1 MDASTPDK
9 PAPALSHHRPPPT
22 SIRRRLLRYSLFAI
36 AGILL
41 LGIAAPYISVGN
53 YGSQIQAALES
64 ALGRR
69 VQMGKV
75 HYTLFAGPGFSIDD
89 VIIAEDPRY
98 GIEPCAYVTTVQA
111 RVRLDK
117 LLLGKMQISGLR
129 LVEPTLNLVKRN
141 DGTWNV
147 VDLIQRLSRYN
158 SRVLGVFP
166 PLEISD
172 ARLNFKFGKRKTIFY
187 VDGADMALYPD
198 LTGKLRISFSGSPA
212 RTDRSGAGFGTFR
225 GNVNW
230 YLHPRTPDASQIEA
244 DLTLDQSNL
253 SELTTLIEGYDIG
266 IHGYISSHL
275 RLSGPVTALRF
286 RGDMHLEDVHRWDLT
301 TSSGEDWNVAY
312 DGLVDLARHQ
322 IQFQTLPADPA
333 RPSPAILR
341 VRVNDFLT
349 SPSWSIMTSLNH
361 APAENLLPL
370 ARRMGLAFPAGLDLR
385 GSVDGAVG
393 YSNRS
398 GWNGGV
404 ALTGITASIP
414 NLPTLTVPSTAV
426 NISNDVIHFDPSI
439 VQIPE
444 GSKFQVA
451 GDYTPST
458 QQLSVALS
466 AENSP
471 VDSLTKIISSWI
483 DLPPVLSVLQQGN
496 FSGHLHYVHRPA
508 AEPSWSGQFQLSG
521 GVIQASGFG
530 LPLKQL
536 SARVSASVR
545 GVDVTHLVGR
555 LGTNEVEGEYHYSA
569 APPVK
574 ERLRLRTAKA
584 DLFDIQQAL
593 RPTFTPQGF
602 LDRFRFGR
610 RSLPK
615 WLSKRSL
622 EGELSIGEFSVD
634 RVELGSLRSHFSWHG
649 AEIQLSSLRLQL
661 PAGLIRGQ
669 GSVNLLN
676 VRPRFQFAAT
686 VSDYPWNGGTLDA
699 SGHLETSG
707 TDEDAL
713 LNLKSSGTFVAA
725 NLNLSPE
732 AIFDQLEGHYSLSF
746 ESGWPQLEL
755 TNLEADHGDV
765 SWTGRGLSRDDGQLV
780 LDLQNAAGPIHVV
793 SALLPPVQPL
803 PPAASP

>member
-1 MDASTPDK
+1 VDASTPDK
-9 PAPALSHHRPPPT
+9 PAAASSHHRRR
-22 SIRRRLLRYSLFAI
+22 SNAILRRLLRYSLFAF
-36 AGILL
+36 AAILL
-41 LGIAAPYISVGN
+41 LGVVAPYIGVGS
-53 YGSQIQAALES
+53 YGSQIQTALES

-75 HYTLFAGPGFSIDD
+75 RYTLFAGPGFSIDD

-117 LLLGKMQISGLR
+117 LLLGKMQISALR

-158 SRVLGVFP
+158 SRTLGVFP

-172 ARLNFKFGKRKTIFY
+172 ARVNFKFGERKTIFY
-187 VDGADMALYPD
+187 IDGADVALYPE
-198 LTGKLRISFSGSPA
+198 LSGKLRINFSGSPA
-212 RTDRSGAGFGTFR
+212 RSDRSGLGFGTFR
-225 GNVNW
+225 GSVNW

-244 DLTLDQSNL
+244 DLTLEQSNL
-253 SELTTLIEGYDIG
+253 SELTTLVEGYDIG
-266 IHGYISSHL
+266 IHGYVSSHL
-275 RLSGPVTALRF
+275 RLSGPAGALKF
-286 RGDMHLEDVHRWDLT
+286 AGDMHLEDVHRWDLT
-301 TSSGEDWNVAY
+301 TSSGEDWNVPY
-312 DGLVDLARHQ
+312 SGLIDLTRHQ
-322 IQFQTLPADPA
+322 IQFQTLPTDPA
-333 RPSPAILR
+333 HPSPAVLR

-349 SPSWSIMTSLNH
+349 NPSWSIMSALNH

-370 ARRMGLAFPAGLDLR
+370 ARRMGLAFPAGLALK
-385 GSVDGAVG
+385 GAVDGAVG

-414 NLPTLTVPSTAV
+414 DLPTLTVPSTAV
-426 NISNDVIHFDPSI
+426 NISNDLIHFDPSI

-458 QQLSVALS
+458 QRLSVTLS

-483 DLPPVLSVLQQGN
+483 DLPPVLSALQQGD
-496 FSGHLHYVHRPA
+496 FSGHLHYEHQPA
-508 AEPSWSGQFQLSG
+508 DEPSWSGQFQLTG

-545 GVDVTHLVGR
+545 GVDVTHLAGV
-555 LGTNEVEGEYHYSA
+555 LGANRVEGEYHYSA
-569 APPVK
+569 EPTAK
-574 ERLRLRTAKA
+574 EKLRFRTAKA

-593 RPTFTPQGF
+593 RPTFSPQGF
-602 LDRFRFGR
+602 LNRFRFGR

-615 WLSKRSL
+615 WLAKRNL
-622 EGELSIGEFSVD
+622 EGELSIGDFSVD
-634 RVELGSLRSHFSWHG
+634 GIALGSLRSHFSWQG
-649 AEIQLSSLRLQL
+649 AQIQLSSLYLKL
-661 PAGLIRGQ
+661 PAGVISGRG
-669 GSVNLLN
+669 SINLLN
-676 VRPRFQFAAT
+676 VRPRFQLAAT
-686 VSDYPWNGGTLDA
+686 VSDYPWSGGTLDA
-699 SGHLETSG
+699 SGSLETSG
-707 TDEDAL
+707 ADEDAL
-713 LNLKSSGTFVAA
+713 LNLKSSGRFEAVD
-725 NLNLSPE
+725 LSLSPE
-732 AIFDQLEGHYSLSF
+732 ALFDRLAGNYSLSF
-746 ESGWPQLEL
+746 ESGWPQLKL
-755 TNLEADHGDV
+755 ADLEADRGETA
-765 SWTGRGLSRDDGQLV
+765 WTGHGMSQDDGQLI
-780 LDLQNAAGPIHVV
+780 LDLQNSAGPIHIV
-793 SALLPPVQPL
+793 SALLPAVQPS
-803 PPAASP
+803 PPGANP